1 MDKPNGLLGIV
12 VAIQAWAVGLTNW
25 FISVLPTII
34 LILSAVLT
42 ALQLYVFVRD
52 KLFRKET
59 P

>member
-59 P
+59 N